1 VTGLLPAD
9 VMPPQ
14 AVHLVYALDL
24 GVLAPAFIVSG
35 VLLWLRRPWGAVL
48 AAAANVSAAAY
59 LLVLEVGGGFQADA
73 GIGTATWAS
82 VPAIGGTVVCLLAA
96 VTLLTGGTRAGAPP
110 TASRPR

>member
-1 VTGLLPAD
+1 MTGLLPAD

-96 VTLLTGGTRAGAPP
+96 VTLLTGGTRAGAPH